1 MEGESAFGYLNPALE
16 LDLSEYSRRLEK
28 RCEDASHSNSEDVR
42 EAALRAK
49 VIRSLIRFVPQSRDF
64 WSAHSLPARVRASS
78 RRFDVTERR
87 LWTF

>member
-28 RCEDASHSNSEDVR
+28 QCEDALHSDSEDVR

-49 VIRSLIRFVPQSRDF
+49 VIRSLIRFAKAFGVRTACPPVCGR
-64 WSAHSLPARVRASS
+64 PRVALV
-78 RRFDVTERR
+78 RRSEGFGR
-87 LWTF
+87 LKRL